1 LKPNDSVS
9 YRTFSVFNY
18 LLLLLLALICI
29 YPFYYIL
36 IYSISI
42 PAESAK
48 GGIYLWPKGFT
59 LTSYVKVLGAEGI
72 LRSFFV
78 SAARVVIGT
87 LVTIGCCSMF
97 AYVLTHK
104 KLAYRRL
111 MYRMTLITIYL
122 SGGIIPTYILMKE
135 IGLKDSFLVY
145 ILPTA
150 VVGFYI
156 VLLRAYISSLPDS
169 LEESAMMDGAGP
181 FTVYAKIILPLSM
194 PVLATIIVF
203 SAVNQW
209 NAWVDNFFYVAD
221 PNLKTFQLVLL
232 SYLTDQTSNMMAL
245 SSKTFK
251 GNITI
256 MEVTPTSIRMAI
268 TMIATLP
275 VLFIYPYFQKYF
287 ISGMMIGAVK
297 G

>member
-1 LKPNDSVS
+1 MKQHDSLL
-9 YRTFSVFNY
+9 YKTFTVFNY
-18 LLLLLLALICI
+18 LFFALLVLICI

-36 IYSISI
+36 IYSVSI
-42 PAESAK
+42 PEESAK

-59 LTSYVKVLGAEGI
+59 LTSYIKVLSADGVA
-72 LRSFFV
+72 RSFLV

-87 LVTIGCCSMF
+87 LVTLVCCSMF
-97 AYVLTHK
+97 AYVLTHR

-111 MYRMTLITIYL
+111 MYRMTLITMYL
-122 SGGIIPTYILMKE
+122 NGGIIPMYILMKE
-135 IGLKDSFLVY
+135 IGLKDNFLVY

-150 VVGFYI
+150 IVPFYI

-169 LEESAMMDGAGP
+169 LEESAMIDGAGP
-181 FTVYAKIILPLSM
+181 FTVYAKIIMPLSM
-194 PVLATIIVF
+194 PVLATVIVF
-203 SAVNQW
+203 STVNQW
-209 NAWVDNFFYVAD
+209 NSWVDNFFYVSD
-221 PNLKTFQLVLL
+221 PKLKTFQLVLL

-245 SSKTFK
+245 SSKTVRS
-251 GNITI
+251 NVTV

-275 VLFIYPYFQKYF
+275 VLFIYPYLQKYF
-287 ISGMMIGAVK
+287 ISGMMVGAVK